1 MKNIREKLI
10 HIGRNEVN
18 MKKEKYEIGD
28 IVFVSKYKYENGED
42 GNNHLFVIISNDNE
56 YIPIEY
62 FGMIVSSQ
70 IKKAKYKSNVKII
83 KNNENGLHQDSIVK
97 CDYIYKFPSKNIV
110 MKIGRV
116 DIDDYLKFI
125 EIYNKFLE
133 KVNEKITEKINL

>member
-1 MKNIREKLI
+1 
-10 HIGRNEVN
+10 

-42 GNNHLFVIISNDNE
+42 GNNHLFVIISKDNE

>member
-1 MKNIREKLI
+1 
-10 HIGRNEVN
+10 

-97 CDYIYKFPSKNIV
+97 IQIK
-110 MKIGRV
+110 
-116 DIDDYLKFI
+116 
-125 EIYNKFLE
+125 
-133 KVNEKITEKINL
+133 KVLKINTLSLQIYFFSNFFVYFF

>member
-1 MKNIREKLI
+1 
-10 HIGRNEVN
+10 

-110 MKIGRV
+110 MKI
-116 DIDDYLKFI
+116 LF
-125 EIYNKFLE
+125 EIYRNIQQILRKS
-133 KVNEKITEKINL
+133 KRKNY